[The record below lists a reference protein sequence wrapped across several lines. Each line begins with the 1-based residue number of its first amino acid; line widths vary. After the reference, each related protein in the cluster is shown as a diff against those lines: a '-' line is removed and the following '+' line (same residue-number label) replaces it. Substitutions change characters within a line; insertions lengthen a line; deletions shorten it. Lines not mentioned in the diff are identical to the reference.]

1 MTRLYHCQASRNSK
15 CPPTCSV
22 LEKKVDLLLSSTTP
36 SLVFVPDSL
45 TQGISFVTGSLAMED
60 YEQFLEQTLYY
71 IMCQHN
77 LIAGELLVMAK

>member
-15 CPPTCSV
+15 CPLTCSV
-22 LEKKVDLLLSSTTP
+22 LEKKKVDLLLSSTTP

-60 YEQFLEQTLYY
+60 YEKFLEQTLDY
-71 IMCQHN
+71 IMC
-77 LIAGELLVMAK
+77 